1 MPLGT
6 IKLSVTFG
14 DVVHYQRETP
24 SFEVV
29 DFQGPYSAIFGRP
42 CYVKFMEVPNYAY
55 LKLKMPRPKGVIRC
69 LGTSR
74 MPTNAKEMLS
84 NMQKPMPLTKGAK
97 SGTAR
102 GLRVTLAPRKE
113 RHLGRRPRCRPPSSS
128 TRLHRPLVRHLRLG
142 SSSSKLKKA
151 ADDSL

>member
-97 SGTAR
+97 SGTA
-102 GLRVTLAPRKE
+102 
-113 RHLGRRPRCRPPSSS
+113 PRCRPPSSS